1 MKTLVVDLDGTITV
15 DSNLEYS
22 EKVPNKLV
30 VAKLRE
36 YKEKGY
42 QIIINTARNMNSFE
56 GDISK
61 INKET
66 LPVALSWLN
75 RHEVPFDGIVVGK
88 PWCGFEG
95 FYIDD
100 RAIRPSE
107 FVSLSQEDI
116 DDLLLTEQKLLRS
129 HEC

>member
-1 MKTLVVDLDGTITV
+1 MRMKTLVVDLDGTITIE
-15 DSNLEYS
+15 SNLEYS
-22 EKVPNKLV
+22 EKIPNKYV
-30 VAKLRE
+30 VEKLRE
-36 YKEKGY
+36 YSKKGCK
-42 QIIINTARNMNSFE
+42 IIINTARNMNSFN
-56 GDISK
+56 GDISE

-75 RHEVPFDGIVVGK
+75 THEIPFDGIVVGK

-107 FVSLSQEDI
+107 FVNLSQDEI
-116 DDLLLTEQKLLRS
+116 NDLLLAEQKLLRS
-129 HEC
+129 L